1 MTGVDPRLVG
11 TISLAEVIG
20 AAKALHQAG
29 RLAEASEI
37 YRQVL
42 NAVPG
47 QGDALHLLGVVSLQ
61 QGDAASAVR
70 LISEAL
76 RADPGNATANNS
88 LGAALLAL
96 DRLEEAAASFDRAI
110 AAQPGYV
117 EALNNRGNAL
127 VRLERHRE
135 ALESY
140 DRAVRLGAS
149 NSTLHYNRAIA
160 LRGLGRTE
168 EAIAACDEAL
178 RLEPAY
184 ADAHHNR
191 GEALLALGRAAEAL
205 ESYSREAALAEARPG
220 AHVGRALA
228 LAALGRD
235 DEAIAA
241 FDRALALDPARVEA
255 LHPRGL
261 ALLRS
266 GRPDEA
272 LASFERALAADPSHA
287 GARYSRAVVLMQA
300 GRLEEALHECALA
313 LESVSGDARVH
324 FLRGVILAQ
333 LERIEEARDACARAI
348 ELDPGM
354 PFAHGQWLM
363 LRLRLCDW
371 DGLDD
376 AIESTLSRVRR
387 DLPAADPFT
396 LIAVPSTAAD
406 QLACARTFV
415 AKRYPPNPLPA
426 APRAPRDRIRLG
438 YLSSDFHD
446 HATMRLLAEVLERH
460 DRASFE
466 VVAVSFGAETADDWR
481 RRAQAAVDRFV
492 DVSALSDDAIAA
504 RMREL
509 GIDVAV
515 DLKGY
520 TTGSRTGIL
529 ARRPAPVQVSYLGYP
544 GTSGAPYIDYL
555 VADRTVIG
563 AGLEPCFSE
572 AIAHLP
578 HSYQPNLS
586 SRPRADVAPAR
597 ASLGLPSQGFVF
609 CCFNNAYKILPPVFD
624 AWMRLLK
631 SLPGSVLWLLDSHPA
646 ASAAL
651 RRQAASRGVAPERL
665 VFAPRIDNAAH
676 LARHGAADL
685 FLDTVP
691 CNAHTTASDA
701 LWAGLPLVTVMGE
714 TFAGRVS
721 ASLLKAVGLPDL
733 VAQSLAEYESLAL
746 RLGSDPSALGSL
758 RARLAEGRSTQP
770 LFDAAAYTRHLESAF
785 ATMWERHARGEP
797 PATFDVPA

>member
-1 MTGVDPRLVG
+1 MTGIDPRLVG

-29 RLAEASEI
+29 RLPEASEI

-47 QGDALHLLGVVSLQ
+47 QPDALHLLGVVSLQ
-61 QGDAASAVR
+61 QGDAESAVR

-76 RADPGNATANNS
+76 RADPGNATASNS

-96 DRLEEAAASFDRAI
+96 DRLDEAAASFDRAI

-117 EALNNRGNAL
+117 EALNNRGNTL
-127 VRLERHRE
+127 VRLGRHQE

-160 LRGLGRTE
+160 LRGLARTE
-168 EAIAACDEAL
+168 DALAACDEAL

-241 FDRALALDPARVEA
+241 FDRALVLDPTRVDA

-261 ALLRS
+261 ALVRS
-266 GRPDEA
+266 GRLDEA
-272 LASFERALAADPSHA
+272 LASFERALATDPSHA

-300 GRLEEALHECALA
+300 GRLEEALHDCTQA
-313 LESVSGDARVH
+313 LERVPGDARVH
-324 FLRGVILAQ
+324 FLRGVVLAQ
-333 LERIEEARDACARAI
+333 LERLEEARDACARAI
-348 ELDPGM
+348 ELDPEL

-371 DGLDD
+371 DRLDD

-396 LIAVPSTAAD
+396 LIPVPSTAAD

-415 AKRYPPNPLPA
+415 ATRYPPKPLPA
-426 APRAPRDRIRLG
+426 APRAPGDRIRLG

-446 HATMRLLAEVLERH
+446 HATMHLLAEVLERH
-460 DRASFE
+460 DRARFE
-466 VVAVSFGAETADDWR
+466 VVALSFGAARADAWQ

-492 DVSALSDDAIAA
+492 DVSTLPDDAIAA
-504 RMREL
+504 RIREL
-509 GIDVAV
+509 GIDIAV

-544 GTSGAPYIDYL
+544 GTSGAPYVDYL
-555 VADRTVIG
+555 VADRTVLG
-563 AGLEPCFSE
+563 PGLEPHFSE
-572 AIAHLP
+572 AIARLP
-578 HSYQPNLS
+578 YSYQPNLS
-586 SRPRADVAPAR
+586 LLPVA
-597 ASLGLPSQGFVF
+597 
-609 CCFNNAYKILPPVFD
+609 
-624 AWMRLLK
+624 
-631 SLPGSVLWLLDSHPA
+631 
-646 ASAAL
+646 
-651 RRQAASRGVAPERL
+651 
-665 VFAPRIDNAAH
+665 
-676 LARHGAADL
+676 
-685 FLDTVP
+685 
-691 CNAHTTASDA
+691 
-701 LWAGLPLVTVMGE
+701 
-714 TFAGRVS
+714 
-721 ASLLKAVGLPDL
+721 
-733 VAQSLAEYESLAL
+733 
-746 RLGSDPSALGSL
+746 
-758 RARLAEGRSTQP
+758 
-770 LFDAAAYTRHLESAF
+770 
-785 ATMWERHARGEP
+785 
-797 PATFDVPA
+797 